1 MCVSTQQPDPPKTVH
16 ASFHPENI
24 MTNSFQRAIA
34 KPLAAMLVASA
45 LAVPSLAFAEKAYL
59 EITLKVD
66 PQDRA
71 AAGAVYAKFKQP
83 FLTKGPGAK
92 SKELL
97 IRGDDVQVL
106 HGFATRK
113 QAEAYLSSDLFTKDV
128 VVGLKP
134 LLKADPEVRI
144 YSAD

>member
-1 MCVSTQQPDPPKTVH
+1 MNRSILALLI
-16 ASFHPENI
+16 ASV
-24 MTNSFQRAIA
+24 
-34 KPLAAMLVASA
+34 LALPA
-45 LAVPSLAFAEKAYL
+45 LARAEKAYL

-71 AAGAVYAKFKQP
+71 AAGADYAKFKQP
-83 FLTKGPGAK
+83 FLTKVAGAK

-97 IRGDDVQVL
+97 IRDDDVQVL

>member
-1 MCVSTQQPDPPKTVH
+1 
-16 ASFHPENI
+16 

-34 KPLAAMLVASA
+34 KPLAAILVASS

-71 AAGAVYAKFKQP
+71 AAGVVYAKFKQP
-83 FLTKGPGAK
+83 FLTKVPGAK

-97 IRGDDVQVL
+97 IRDDDVQVL

-113 QAEAYLSSDLFTKDV
+113 QAEAYLSSDLFTRDV

>member
-1 MCVSTQQPDPPKTVH
+1 
-16 ASFHPENI
+16 
-24 MTNSFQRAIA
+24 MTNSIQRTIA
-34 KPLAAMLVASA
+34 KPLAAMLFASV

-66 PQDRA
+66 LPDRA
-71 AAGAVYAKFKQP
+71 AAGAIYAKYLRP
-83 FLTKGPGAK
+83 FLDTVPGAK

-97 IRGDDVQVL
+97 IRDADVQVL

-113 QAEAYLSSDLFTKDV
+113 QAEAYLTSEIFVKDV

-144 YSAD
+144 YTTE

>member
-1 MCVSTQQPDPPKTVH
+1 MKKSIFRNFATLF
-16 ASFHPENI
+16 SLLI
-24 MTNSFQRAIA
+24 
-34 KPLAAMLVASA
+34 ASA
-45 LAVPSLAFAEKAYL
+45 LTLPSLAYAEKVYL

-71 AAGAVYAKFKQP
+71 AAGAVYTKYKKP
-83 FLTKGPGAK
+83 FLTKIPGAT

-97 IRGDDVQVL
+97 IRDDDVQVL
-106 HGFATRK
+106 HGFATRQ

-128 VVGLKP
+128 VAELKP

-144 YSAD
+144 YSAN

>member
-1 MCVSTQQPDPPKTVH
+1 MTKTIRHTV
-16 ASFHPENI
+16 
-24 MTNSFQRAIA
+24 A
-34 KPLAAMLVASA
+34 KPILAMLTAAVLA
-45 LAVPSLAFAEKAYL
+45 LPTLAFAEKAYL

-71 AAGAVYAKFKQP
+71 AAGAVYTKFKQP
-83 FLTKGPGAK
+83 FLTKVPGAK

-97 IRGDDVQVL
+97 IRDDDVQVL
-106 HGFATRK
+106 HSFATRK
-113 QAEAYLSSDLFTKDV
+113 QAEAYLGSDLFTKDV

>member
-1 MCVSTQQPDPPKTVH
+1 
-16 ASFHPENI
+16 

-97 IRGDDVQVL
+97 IRDDDVQVL

>member
-1 MCVSTQQPDPPKTVH
+1 MKKH
-16 ASFHPENI
+16 F
-24 MTNSFQRAIA
+24 A
-34 KPLAAMLVASA
+34 KAMASA
-45 LAVPSLAFAEKAYL
+45 VLISAVAAPGLVYAEKAYL

-66 PQDRA
+66 PQDRP

-83 FLTKGPGAK
+83 FLKQVAGAQ

-97 IRGDDVQVL
+97 MRSDDVQVL
-106 HGFATRK
+106 HGFASRA
-113 QAEAYLSSDLFTKDV
+113 QAEAYLGSDLFTKDV

-144 YSAD
+144 YSVN

>member
-1 MCVSTQQPDPPKTVH
+1 
-16 ASFHPENI
+16 

-34 KPLAAMLVASA
+34 KPLSAMLVASA

-83 FLTKGPGAK
+83 FLTKVPGAK

-97 IRGDDVQVL
+97 IRDDDVQVL

>member
-1 MCVSTQQPDPPKTVH
+1 MIYLQISP
-16 ASFHPENI
+16 
-24 MTNSFQRAIA
+24 TNRFLRAIA
-34 KPLAAMLVASA
+34 KPLSAMLVASA
-45 LAVPSLAFAEKAYL
+45 LVLPSLAFAEKAYL
-59 EITLKVD
+59 EITLKLD

-71 AAGAVYAKFKQP
+71 AAGAIYSKFKKP
-83 FLTKGPGAK
+83 FLTEILGAK

-97 IRGDDVQVL
+97 IRDDDVQVL

-128 VVGLKP
+128 VAGLKP